1 MVVVQTRLVRTINLE
16 GLESVT
22 IEERR
27 FGNWNAASA
36 FIDNFFRQSDVADF
50 EKLNIICFE
59 DVRRVAPGRV

>member
-1 MVVVQTRLVRTINLE
+1 MVVVQTRLVRTINLQ

-36 FIDNFFRQSDVADF
+36 FVDNFFRQSDVSDF
-50 EKLNIICFE
+50 EKLNIVCFE

>member
-1 MVVVQTRLVRTINLE
+1 M
-16 GLESVT
+16 T

-36 FIDNFFRQSDVADF
+36 FVDNFFRQSDVSDF
-50 EKLNIICFE
+50 EKLNIVCFE

>member
-27 FGNWNAASA
+27 FGNWNAAAA
-36 FIDNFFRQSDVADF
+36 FVDNFFRQSDVADF

>member
-1 MVVVQTRLVRTINLE
+1 MVVVQTRLVRTINLQ

-36 FIDNFFRQSDVADF
+36 FVDNFFRQSDVADF

>member
-1 MVVVQTRLVRTINLE
+1 MVVVQTRLVRTINLQ

-36 FIDNFFRQSDVADF
+36 FVDNFFRQSDVADF
-50 EKLNIICFE
+50 EKLNITVVE

>member
-36 FIDNFFRQSDVADF
+36 FVDNFFRQSDVADF
-50 EKLNIICFE
+50 EKLNITVVE

>member
-27 FGNWNAASA
+27 FGNWNAAAA

>member
-22 IEERR
+22 IDERR

-36 FIDNFFRQSDVADF
+36 FVDNFFRQSDVSDF

>member
-36 FIDNFFRQSDVADF
+36 FVDNFFRQSDMADF
-50 EKLNIICFE
+50 EKLNITVVE

>member
-36 FIDNFFRQSDVADF
+36 FVDNFFRQSDVDDF

>member
-1 MVVVQTRLVRTINLE
+1 MVVVQTRLVRTINLQ

-36 FIDNFFRQSDVADF
+36 FVYNFFRQSDVADF
-50 EKLNIICFE
+50 EKLNITVVE

>member
-1 MVVVQTRLVRTINLE
+1 MVVVQTRLVRTINLQ

-36 FIDNFFRQSDVADF
+36 FVDNFFRQSDVSDF
-50 EKLNIICFE
+50 EKLSIICFE

>member
-36 FIDNFFRQSDVADF
+36 FVDNFFRQSDVADF